1 MHSSHFH
8 ILTFLLVLTDSA
20 GVKGGCPVGVPLS
33 GPNLGAA
40 SAAAAQRG
48 LPS

>member
-1 MHSSHFH
+1 MRSSQFN

-20 GVKGGCPVGVPLS
+20 GVKGGCPAGVLLS
-33 GPNLGAA
+33 RPNLGAV

-48 LPS
+48 LP

>member
-1 MHSSHFH
+1 MHSSQIN

-20 GVKGGCPVGVPLS
+20 RVKGGCPVGVLLS
-33 GPNLGAA
+33 GPNLGAV

-48 LPS
+48 LPL